1 MNQIDFDRGS
11 VHANIMQAALPM
23 LAAQILSLLY
33 SIVDRM
39 YIGRIPGTGTLAL
52 GGVGLCFPVVML
64 MTAFANLYGFGG
76 APLCAM
82 ERGRGN
88 KEAAGKVMNTAYFM
102 LLFCG
107 ILLTAAAYILAVPM
121 LRLFGA
127 SDETLPYAYSYL
139 QIYAAGTVP
148 YMLATGLNP
157 YINAQG
163 FARKG
168 MQTVF
173 IGAVSNIILDP
184 VMIFGLG
191 LGIRGAAIATV
202 LSQILSM
209 VCALRFLYS
218 GQAELRLS
226 LLKPRDLDLHLVSN
240 ITGLG
245 FSNFVM
251 QFTNSLVAVVCN
263 HVLSGY
269 GGDIAVSVYTIVSSV
284 RQIMDVPLLAV
295 SNGSG
300 PVLSYNYGAR
310 RPERLKEAIRIICR
324 LGVAYT
330 VLSWLLILTFPEFFI
345 RIFSSDPELIS
356 HAVPA
361 LHIYFFAFIFQVFQY
376 CAQSVFKSLNMKYRA
391 IFFSLFRKV
400 VLVVPLTLILPRIGG
415 LGAKG
420 VYMAEPI
427 SNALGGMAS
436 FTTMMLTVYL
446 RLGKE
451 EV

>member
-1 MNQIDFDRGS
+1 
-11 VHANIMQAALPM
+11 MQAALPM

-64 MTAFANLYGFGG
+64 VTAFANLYGFGG
-76 APLCAM
+76 SPLCAM
-82 ERGRGN
+82 ERGRGS
-88 KEAAGKVMNTAYFM
+88 KEAAAKVMNTAFFM
-102 LLFCG
+102 LLSFG
-107 ILLTAAAYILAVPM
+107 ILLTAAAYLLAVPM

-139 QIYAAGTVP
+139 QIYAAGTIP

-163 FARKG
+163 FAKKG

-191 LGIRGAAIATV
+191 LGIRGAAFATV
-202 LSQILSM
+202 ISQVLSM
-209 VCALRFLYS
+209 LSALHFLFS
-218 GQAELRLS
+218 DQAELKLK
-226 LLKPRDLDLHLVSN
+226 LLKPREVDLRLTAD

-263 HVLSGY
+263 HVLSEY

-284 RQIMDVPLLAV
+284 RQIMDVPLLSV
-295 SNGSG
+295 SNGAG

-310 RPERLKEAIRIICR
+310 RPGRLKEAIRIICR

-330 VLSWLLILTFPEFFI
+330 VLSWLMILAFPEFFI
-345 RIFSSDPELIS
+345 RIFTSDPELIS
-356 HAVPA
+356 EAVPA

-391 IFFSLFRKV
+391 IFFSLFRKA
-400 VLVVPLTLILPRIGG
+400 VLVVPLTLLLPRIGG
-415 LGAKG
+415 LGARG

-446 RLGKE
+446 KLGKE

>member
-1 MNQIDFDRGS
+1 MMF
-11 VHANIMQAALPM
+11 
-23 LAAQILSLLY
+23 
-33 SIVDRM
+33 
-39 YIGRIPGTGTLAL
+39 
-52 GGVGLCFPVVML
+52 GL
-64 MTAFANLYGFGG
+64 TSWRAW
-76 APLCAM
+76 
-82 ERGRGN
+82 
-88 KEAAGKVMNTAYFM
+88 
-102 LLFCG
+102 
-107 ILLTAAAYILAVPM
+107 
-121 LRLFGA
+121 
-127 SDETLPYAYSYL
+127 
-139 QIYAAGTVP
+139 
-148 YMLATGLNP
+148 
-157 YINAQG
+157 
-163 FARKG
+163 
-168 MQTVF
+168 
-173 IGAVSNIILDP
+173 

-209 VCALRFLYS
+209 VTALRFLLS
-218 GQAELRLS
+218 EQAELRLA
-226 LLKPRDLDLHLVSN
+226 LLKPRELDLHLVSN

-284 RQIMDVPLLAV
+284 RSIMDVPLLAV

-310 RPERLKEAIRIICR
+310 RPGRLKEAIRIICR

-415 LGAKG
+415 LGARG

>member
-1 MNQIDFDRGS
+1 MR
-11 VHANIMQAALPM
+11 
-23 LAAQILSLLY
+23 
-33 SIVDRM
+33 
-39 YIGRIPGTGTLAL
+39 
-52 GGVGLCFPVVML
+52 
-64 MTAFANLYGFGG
+64 
-76 APLCAM
+76 
-82 ERGRGN
+82 
-88 KEAAGKVMNTAYFM
+88 
-102 LLFCG
+102 
-107 ILLTAAAYILAVPM
+107 ILLTPKSEASINACGWMTVWEGAIRSGKTVASIIAW
-121 LRLFGA
+121 LRYVIESDENIFFMSGKTYASLIRNVIDGEYGLISVATPFARMTKDRSGATVVMISSAKGPKKIHLFGA

-202 LSQILSM
+202 LSQLLSM
-209 VCALRFLYS
+209 GCALRFLYS
-218 GQAELRLS
+218 GQAELQLS
-226 LLKPRDLDLHLVSN
+226 LLKPRELDLPLVSN

-310 RPERLKEAIRIICR
+310 RPGRLKEAIRIICR

-436 FTTMMLTVYL
+436 FTTMMFTVYL
-446 RLGKE
+446 RLGNE